1 MQSSITP
8 FQTRPAISYQ
18 RFSRA
23 EQAYGTSEE
32 RQGTNTLE
40 YCKKMGFHLL
50 DVFFDRGVS
59 GFKGRHRRKG
69 RLADLI
75 ATARQ
80 GKMKPGTALIVEN
93 LDRLS
98 RETVNIALQQFLELI
113 NEHKFEIHTL
123 SDGRIYNS
131 TNLDLGNLVIS
142 IVSMGR
148 AHDES
153 SNKSKRIAFSWK
165 SIRNSGIASSKPGK
179 KPMGKH
185 PSWLEWTDGKWNIRE
200 DRASVI
206 RYIFEELVINR
217 RLGRY
222 EVARTLIEEK
232 AHYWGR
238 NSGWSAMGVKRYMTN
253 PALIG
258 MLSPDKSTDPDAKPV
273 PNYYPVIINPADYE
287 FAQNLIA
294 ARRST
299 GGRPREHHELAIL
312 SGLSFVQGKP
322 LHRGYATQ
330 PSGKSQITYAYVDRT
345 SRNRYYG
352 MADKVEQ
359 VIVEGILLISASE
372 MEVGSFKISELREKR
387 AALVVERM
395 DFERA
400 VTNYALAIGTDTG
413 EKVIEILKELN
424 RAKTNRD
431 ELTSRI
437 DAIDAEIALSGGGT
451 NALDTWNRIKAL
463 SASALV
469 DKHPDKRQEVKTLL
483 TRLVKRIDLG
493 RRDQENWWDSF
504 PDWSMPYLSIFSTF
518 SMRDPDEEDDF
529 CDDED
534 PGTPRKLSQEEK
546 IIAAIEFWNGAKFL
560 LRHRVVWP
568 CHNGA
573 NRSS

>member
-1 MQSSITP
+1 
-8 FQTRPAISYQ
+8 
-18 RFSRA
+18 
-23 EQAYGTSEE
+23 
-32 RQGTNTLE
+32 
-40 YCKKMGFHLL
+40 MGFHLL

-80 GKMKPGTALIVEN
+80 GKIEPGTALIVEN

-98 RETVNIALQQFLELI
+98 RETINVALQQFLELI

-131 TNLDLGNLVIS
+131 QNLDLGNLVIS

-165 SIRNSGIASSKPGK
+165 SIRNSGRASSKPGK
-179 KPMGKH
+179 KPMGRH
-185 PSWLEWTDGKWNIRE
+185 PSWLEWTEGKWNIIE
-200 DRASVI
+200 ERASVI
-206 RYIFEELVINR
+206 RYIFEELVLKR

-222 EVARTLIEEK
+222 EIARTLIEEG
-232 AHYWGR
+232 ALYWGK

-258 MLSPDKSTDPDAKPV
+258 VLAPDKSSDPDAKPV
-273 PNYYPVIINPADYE
+273 PNYYPAIIDQSDYE
-287 FAQNLIA
+287 SAQCLID
-294 ARRST
+294 ARRSP
-299 GGRPREHHELAIL
+299 GGRPRKEHELAIL
-312 SGLSFVQGKP
+312 TGLCFVEGKP

-330 PSGKSQITYAYVDRT
+330 PSGKSQITYAYVDGE

-372 MEVGSFKISELREKR
+372 IQIGNSKVSELRDRRSALVEKR
-387 AALVVERM
+387 ML
-395 DFERA
+395 FERA
-400 VTNYALAIGTDTG
+400 VLNYAQAIGTDTG
-413 EKVIEILKELN
+413 ETVIEILKELN
-424 RAKTNRD
+424 LAKRNRD
-431 ELTSRI
+431 ELTRDI

-451 NALDTWNRIKAL
+451 DALDTWNRIKAL

-469 DKHPDKRQEVKTLL
+469 DKHPGKRQEVKTLL
-483 TRLVKRIDLG
+483 SRLVKRIYLG
-493 RRDQENWWDSF
+493 RRDQENWWKSF
-504 PDWSMPYLSIFSTF
+504 PAWSMPYLTAFSAF
-518 SMRDPDEEDDF
+518 SMRDPNEEDDF
-529 CDDED
+529 VDDEN

-560 LRHRVVWP
+560 LRHRVVMP
-568 CHNGA
+568 YYKEEEASPDTNQKEEQ
-573 NRSS
+573 STTVTI